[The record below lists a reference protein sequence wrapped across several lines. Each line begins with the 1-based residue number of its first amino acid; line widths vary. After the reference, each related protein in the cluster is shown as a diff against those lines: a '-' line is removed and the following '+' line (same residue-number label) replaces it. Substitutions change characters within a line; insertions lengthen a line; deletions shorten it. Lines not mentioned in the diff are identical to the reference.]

1 MLISRRNLVVG
12 GGAAVGL
19 AATAGAQKL
28 APTSGQDLG
37 PFYPVVR
44 PRDEDADL
52 TRVRGAKGIARGDPI
67 NVIGRVVDLRGR
79 PVRGVRLD
87 LWQANAVGRYDH
99 PGDHANP
106 AALDPNFQGFA
117 RLLTDRDG
125 NFKFRSIKPKAYNTP
140 IGMRTPHIH
149 FDIHGRSE
157 RLVTQMYFPG
167 EALNSGDALL
177 RTADPRESVIAEE
190 IARLSG
196 DPGAA
201 AFKWTVVLAY
211 G

>member
-1 MLISRRNLVVG
+1 M
-12 GGAAVGL
+12 
-19 AATAGAQKL
+19 
-28 APTSGQDLG
+28 PTSGQDLG
-37 PFYPVVR
+37 PFYPIIR

-52 TRVRGAKGIARGDPI
+52 TRRRGAKGVARGDPI
-67 NVIGRVVDLRGR
+67 NVIGRVVDLHGR
-79 PVRGVRLD
+79 PVRGVRLE
-87 LWQANAVGRYDH
+87 LWQANSVGRYDH

-106 AALDPNFQGFA
+106 AALDPDFQGYA

-125 NFKFRSIKPKAYNTP
+125 NFKFRSIKPSAYNTP

-157 RLVTQMYFPG
+157 RLVSQMYFPG
-167 EALNSGDALL
+167 ESLNERDPIL
-177 RTADPRESVIAEE
+177 RTAEPRESVIAQA
-190 IARLSG
+190 IPRLSG

-201 AFKWTVVLAY
+201 AFNWTVVLAY

>member
-1 MLISRRNLVVG
+1 MHISRRDLVLG
-12 GGAAVGL
+12 GGALVGL
-19 AATAGAQKL
+19 TSTAGAQKL
-28 APTSGQDLG
+28 VPTSEQALG
-37 PFYPVVR
+37 PFYPIVR

-52 TRVRGAKGIARGDPI
+52 TRVRGAKGIAKGNPI
-67 NVIGRVVDLRGR
+67 NVIGRLVDLRGR
-79 PVRGVRLD
+79 PVSGVRLD
-87 LWQANAVGRYDH
+87 LWQANSVGRYDH
-99 PGDHANP
+99 PGDGANP

-125 NFKFRSIKPKAYNTP
+125 NFKFRTIKPSAYNTP

-167 EALNSGDALL
+167 EVLNEKDFVL
-177 RTADPRESVIAEE
+177 RDVASRAGVIAESA
-190 IARLSG
+190 ARLSG
-196 DPGAA
+196 DAGAA

>member
-1 MLISRRNLVVG
+1 MLISRRHLVVG
-12 GGAAVGL
+12 GAAMAGL
-19 AATAGAQKL
+19 AASAGARKL
-28 APTSGQDLG
+28 VPTSAQALG

-44 PRDEDADL
+44 PRDMDADL
-52 TRVRGAKGIARGDPI
+52 TRVRGAKGVARGDPI

-79 PVRGVRLD
+79 PVRGVRVE

-117 RLLTDRDG
+117 RLSTDGDG
-125 NFKFRSIKPKAYNTP
+125 HFKFRTIKPSAYNTP

-167 EALNSGDALL
+167 EPLNEKDFLL
-177 RTADPRESVIAEE
+177 RTAEPRESVIAEA
-190 IARLSG
+190 IPRLSG

-201 AFKWTVVLAY
+201 AFHWTVVLAY

>member
-1 MLISRRNLVVG
+1 MEISRRSLVLG
-12 GGAAVGL
+12 GGALVGF
-19 AATAGAQKL
+19 AATASAQKL
-28 APTSGQDLG
+28 VPTSGQDLG

-52 TRVRGAKGIARGDPI
+52 TRVRGAKGVARGEPI
-67 NVIGRVVDLRGR
+67 NVIGQVVDLRGR
-79 PVRGVRLD
+79 PMRGVKLE

-117 RLLTDRDG
+117 SLSTDRDG
-125 NFKFRSIKPKAYNTP
+125 NFKFRSIKPSAYNTP

-157 RLVTQMYFPG
+157 RLVTQMYFPD
-167 EALNSGDALL
+167 EPLNERDFLL
-177 RTADPRESVIAEE
+177 RTAEPRESVIAQA
-190 IARLSG
+190 IPRLSG
-196 DPGAA
+196 DPAAA